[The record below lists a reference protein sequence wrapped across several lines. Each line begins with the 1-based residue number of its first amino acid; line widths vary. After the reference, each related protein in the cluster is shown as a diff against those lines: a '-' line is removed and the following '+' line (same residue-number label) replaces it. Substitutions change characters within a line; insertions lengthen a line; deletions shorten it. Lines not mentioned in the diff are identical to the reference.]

1 MNLAEI
7 LPLLIPLILLQLAL
21 MAVALRDLIQP
32 DRRVRGGNKG
42 IWAVII
48 VLGELL
54 GPIVYFV
61 AGREE

>member
-1 MNLAEI
+1 MDLAEI
-7 LPLLIPLILLQLAL
+7 LPLVIPLIVLQLIL
-21 MAVALRDLIQP
+21 IVVALRDLVQP

-48 VLGELL
+48 VVGELL

-61 AGREE
+61 VGREE

>member
-1 MNLAEI
+1 MNLAEL
-7 LPLLIPLILLQLAL
+7 LPLLVPLIVLQLL
-21 MAVALRDLIQP
+21 LVVVALRDLIQP